1 MTFVWVVMQGEYGQG
16 GSIIA
21 IAASREAARRIVA
34 DKIAE
39 ENCYAHAYRDE
50 SREYIIESEAGCGYE
65 FDSAEWDA
73 EYSKRMY
80 WRMSV
85 EPGRSQPKGRPNLGG
100 CGDSL
105 YWEKGGDWLKIETRL
120 VQD

>member
-21 IAASREAARRIVA
+21 IAASPEAARRIVA

-39 ENCYAHAYRDE
+39 ENGDAHAYRDE
-50 SREYIIESEAGCGYE
+50 SREYIIESEADCGYE

-85 EPGRSQPKGRPNLGG
+85 EPSR
-100 CGDSL
+100 CGDAL
-105 YWEKGGDWLKIETRL
+105 YWEKGGDWLKIELRR